1 MMCEARLQTIKKITI
16 GHPID
21 SDDLVKNNFLKKYKC
36 VYFKKSKT
44 YLRIRYF
51 YQKIG
56 FIYKN
61 IKVIYPSR

>member
-1 MMCEARLQTIKKITI
+1 MMCEARLQTTEKITI

-21 SDDLVKNNFLKKYKC
+21 SDDLVKNNLLKKYKC

-51 YQKIG
+51 YQKDRFYIQ
-56 FIYKN
+56 KHKSN
-61 IKVIYPSR
+61 IPL

>member
-1 MMCEARLQTIKKITI
+1 MMCEARLQTAEKITI

-51 YQKIG
+51 YQKDRFYIQ
-56 FIYKN
+56 KHKSN
-61 IKVIYPSR
+61 IPL

>member
-1 MMCEARLQTIKKITI
+1 MMCEARLQTTEKITI

-21 SDDLVKNNFLKKYKC
+21 SDDLVKNKFLKKYKC

-51 YQKIG
+51 YQKDRFYIQ
-56 FIYKN
+56 KHKSN
-61 IKVIYPSR
+61 IPL